1 MLLAVNAPDGA
12 PGTLAM
18 TDFSVGDHVIIRD
31 GLQQG
36 QKATIV
42 KCRHP
47 DTYLVRF
54 EDGTVRFYSGKGM
67 ARADGEFESSNRP
80 AQLVSGTMPMTPKKT
95 LPEREKELQAL
106 LATPAGRAE
115 LQELDARYCAES
127 GKVRSAKTSI
137 ITYIL
142 IHERLRGAI
151 AG

>member
-1 MLLAVNAPDGA
+1 MI
-12 PGTLAM
+12 
-18 TDFSVGDHVIIRD
+18 DFSLGDHVIIRY

-47 DTYLVRF
+47 DTYLVRV

-67 ARADGEFESSNRP
+67 AKAESEIGSNGP
-80 AQLVSGTMPMTPKKT
+80 AHLVSERTPMTPKKT

-115 LQELDARYCAES
+115 LQELDTRYRAES
-127 GKVRSAKTSI
+127 GKERSAKASI

-142 IHERLRGAI
+142 IHERLRGEI

>member
-1 MLLAVNAPDGA
+1 
-12 PGTLAM
+12 M
-18 TDFSVGDHVIIRD
+18 TDFSVGDHVIIRY
-31 GLQQG
+31 GLQQD

-80 AQLVSGTMPMTPKKT
+80 AQLVSGTM
-95 LPEREKELQAL
+95 